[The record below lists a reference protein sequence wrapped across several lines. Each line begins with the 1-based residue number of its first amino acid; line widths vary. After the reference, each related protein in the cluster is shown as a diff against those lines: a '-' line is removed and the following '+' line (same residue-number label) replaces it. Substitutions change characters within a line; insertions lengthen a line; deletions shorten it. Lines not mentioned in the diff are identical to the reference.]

1 MTCRNCGRE
10 INDGSVFCPH
20 CGTTQALSPESP
32 WNAASGG
39 SAPAWEGPEG
49 GGKKKTGLFIG
60 IGVAVLAV
68 IALVAVFAGGLF
80 SNPKKQVEAAFVKSA
95 AAYTQAW
102 KKLDLPDTA
111 QWQKDQKVFQHIGL
125 GLKDINSDLIGY
137 DLSALNG
144 LSLGLFTSYN
154 GPDRLMSCELAAGWG
169 DKVLIDCWLKAEND
183 ELYFNSP
190 QLTGDIHYGVNT
202 ETLGADLTKMT
213 GDDSMKDLSFNLFD
227 LVDLVLEKMDQEKL
241 EQDITA
247 ANKALWDQAEVKK
260 AGNNKTQVIHGTS
273 VKTTAYQV
281 TFPQGALNQYAGDL
295 KTALSALNYS
305 ELYEEMFR
313 SMGMPREEI
322 QDFLD
327 QLESVDPY
335 AELAD
340 GLRQLV
346 DEIGDLTLDVRLSDG
361 YVSGVLYEDEI
372 DGHQVNAALFSGGG
386 TEYVDDLGLELM
398 VDDLKFRIDSTGD
411 HSVRGNLFADTTT
424 IQLNDKSSY
433 LLKVTS
439 DLTLDPAKQSD
450 NFRWKLEA
458 DSSGLLFALDMAGS
472 MDWSRDDYL
481 SLDLGEISLQAMG
494 MEVCSLSCE
503 YYVGCRPSTAIVED
517 PKIITQMDQMELLT
531 AAMDVQKRAEAWAG
545 EMEELFTS
553 RLPAELLYGMLY

>member
-49 GGKKKTGLFIG
+49 GGKKKTGLLIG
-60 IGVAVLAV
+60 IGAAVAVVAVLAV
-68 IALVAVFAGGLF
+68 VLSGLF

-102 KKLDLPDTA
+102 KKLDLPDTRK
-111 QWQKDQKVFQHIGL
+111 WQKDQKITQHIGL

-137 DLSALNG
+137 DLSVLNG
-144 LSLGLFTSYN
+144 LSLALFTSYN

-169 DKVLIDCWLKAEND
+169 DKVLIDCWLKAEDD

-190 QLTGDIHYGVNT
+190 QLTGNTHYGVNT
-202 ETLGADLTKMT
+202 ETLGADLTKLT
-213 GDDSMKDLSFNLFD
+213 GDNSMESLSFNLFD
-227 LVDLVLEKMDQEKL
+227 LVNLALEQMDQEKL
-241 EQDITA
+241 KQDIIA

-281 TFPQGALNQYAGDL
+281 TIPEEALDRYVDDL
-295 KTALSALNYS
+295 EAALSAWNYS
-305 ELYEEMFR
+305 QLYEEMFR

-340 GLRQLV
+340 GLR
-346 DEIGDLTLDVRLSDG
+346 EA
-361 YVSGVLYEDEI
+361 VS
-372 DGHQVNAALFSGGG
+372 A
-386 TEYVDDLGLELM
+386 
-398 VDDLKFRIDSTGD
+398 
-411 HSVRGNLFADTTT
+411 
-424 IQLNDKSSY
+424 
-433 LLKVTS
+433 
-439 DLTLDPAKQSD
+439 
-450 NFRWKLEA
+450 
-458 DSSGLLFALDMAGS
+458 
-472 MDWSRDDYL
+472 
-481 SLDLGEISLQAMG
+481 
-494 MEVCSLSCE
+494 
-503 YYVGCRPSTAIVED
+503 
-517 PKIITQMDQMELLT
+517 
-531 AAMDVQKRAEAWAG
+531 AG
-545 EMEELFTS
+545 ENTAYFFQAKNSLERRAGARGRKHRGLSVAANKESCL
-553 RLPAELLYGMLY
+553 

>member
-49 GGKKKTGLFIG
+49 GGKKKKTGLFIG
-60 IGVAVLAV
+60 IGVAVAAV

-95 AAYTQAW
+95 AAYAQAY

-111 QWQKDQKVFQHIGL
+111 QWQKDKNIAQR
-125 GLKDINSDLIGY
+125 LKLELKSVNSDLVGY
-137 DLSALNG
+137 DLSALSG
-144 LSLGLFTSYN
+144 LALGFRTDFL
-154 GPDRLMSCELAAGWG
+154 GADRLMSCELAAGWG
-169 DKVLIDCWLKAEND
+169 EEELIDLWIKAEDD

-190 QLTGDIHYGVNT
+190 QLTGNTHYGVNT
-202 ETLGADLTKMT
+202 ETLGADLTELT

-247 ANKALWDQAEVKK
+247 ANKALWDQAQVKK
-260 AGNNKTQVIHGTS
+260 TGSKTLSVNGTDA
-273 VKTTAYQV
+273 KTTAYQV
-281 TFPQGALNQYAGDL
+281 TISQGALNQYAGDL

-327 QLESVDPY
+327 QLEGVDPY
-335 AELAD
+335 GQLAD
-340 GLRQLV
+340 GLREAV
-346 DEIGDLTLDVRLSDG
+346 DEIGDLTLNVFLSDG
-361 YVSGVLYEDEI
+361 YVSSVQYEGCLFDDDTSVEI
-372 DGHQVNAALFSGGG
+372 SIFLGGG
-386 TEYVDDLGLELM
+386 EEYVDDLRLELE
-398 VDDLKFRIDSTGD
+398 VDDQLITVDSSGD
-411 HSVRGNLFADTTT
+411 HG
-424 IQLNDKSSY
+424 
-433 LLKVTS
+433 LKHDIFTDETVIKGPFPTVTS
-439 DLTLDPAKQSD
+439 EISLDPTQEVD
-450 NFRWKLEA
+450 NFHWRLTA
-458 DSSGLLFALDMAGS
+458 DNSGLLFALNMAGN

-503 YYVGCRPSTAIVED
+503 YYVDCRPGTAIVED
-517 PKIITQMDQMELLT
+517 PKLITRMDQMELMM
-531 AAMDVQKRAEAWAG
+531 AALEVQSKAEAWAG
-545 EMEELFTS
+545 EMEELFVS

>member
-32 WNAASGG
+32 RNAASGG

-60 IGVAVLAV
+60 IGVAVVAV

-125 GLKDINSDLIGY
+125 GLKNINSDLIGY

-169 DKVLIDCWLKAEND
+169 DKVLIDCWLKAEDD

-190 QLTGDIHYGVNT
+190 QLTGDTHYGVNT
-202 ETLGADLTKMT
+202 ETLGADLTKLT
-213 GDDSMKDLSFNLFD
+213 GDNSMESLSFNLFE
-227 LVDLVLEKMDQEKL
+227 LVDLMLEKMDQEKL
-241 EQDITA
+241 EKDITA
-247 ANKALWDQAEVKK
+247 AGKSLWDQAEVKK
-260 AGNNKTQVIHGTS
+260 TGNDKTLVIHGTS

-281 TFPQGALNQYAGDL
+281 TIPEEALDRYVDDL
-295 KTALSALNYS
+295 ETALSALNYS
-305 ELYEEMFR
+305 ELYQEMFR
-313 SMGMPREEI
+313 SMGMPQEEI

-335 AELAD
+335 GELAD

-361 YVSGVLYEDEI
+361 YVSGVGYAGEI
-372 DGHQVNAALFSGGG
+372 DGRKVDAALRSGGG
-386 TEYVDDLGLELM
+386 TEYADDLLMELKVDDWM
-398 VDDLKFRIDSTGD
+398 FQIDSTGD
-411 HSVRGNLFADTTT
+411 HTLRSGTFADTTT
-424 IQLNDKSSY
+424 IQLNNKGPFFV
-433 LLKVTS
+433 KVTS
-439 DLTLDPAKQSD
+439 DLLLDPSKKED
-450 NFRWKLEA
+450 NLQWRLEVVA
-458 DSSGLLFALDMAGS
+458 PDNTMGQLEMNGDVSWNQDQ
-472 MDWSRDDYL
+472 L
-481 SLDLGEISLQAMG
+481 SLGLDDVTLKVMG
-494 MEVCSLSCE
+494 MEVCSLACQ

-517 PKIITQMDQMELLT
+517 PKIITQMDQMELMMT
-531 AAMDVQKRAEAWAG
+531 ALEVQQKAEAWAG
-545 EMEELFTS
+545 EMEELFVS
-553 RLPAELLYGMLY
+553 RLPAELLYGMMY

>member
-49 GGKKKTGLFIG
+49 GGKKKRTGLFIG
-60 IGVAVLAV
+60 IGVAVAAV

-95 AAYTQAW
+95 AAYAQAY

-111 QWQKDQKVFQHIGL
+111 QWQKDKNIAQR
-125 GLKDINSDLIGY
+125 LKLELKSVNSDLVGC
-137 DLSALNG
+137 DLSALSG
-144 LSLGLFTSYN
+144 LALGFRTDFL
-154 GPDRLMSCELAAGWG
+154 GADRLMSCELAAGWG
-169 DKVLIDCWLKAEND
+169 EEELIDLWIKAEDD

-190 QLTGDIHYGVNT
+190 QLTGNTHYGVNT
-202 ETLGADLTKMT
+202 ETLGADLTKLT

-247 ANKALWDQAEVKK
+247 ANKALWDQAQVKK
-260 AGNNKTQVIHGTS
+260 TGSKTLSVNGTDA
-273 VKTTAYQV
+273 KATAYQV
-281 TFPQGALNQYAGDL
+281 TISQGALNQYAGDL

-305 ELYEEMFR
+305 ELYEELFR

-327 QLESVDPY
+327 QLEGVDPY
-335 AELAD
+335 GQLAD
-340 GLRQLV
+340 GLREAV
-346 DEIGDLTLDVRLSDG
+346 DEIGDLTLNVFLSDG
-361 YVSGVLYEDEI
+361 YMSSVQYEGCLFDDDTSVEI
-372 DGHQVNAALFSGGG
+372 SVFLGGG
-386 TEYVDDLGLELM
+386 EEYVDDLRLELK
-398 VDDLKFRIDSTGD
+398 VDDQFITVDSTGD
-411 HSVRGNLFADTTT
+411 HG
-424 IQLNDKSSY
+424 
-433 LLKVTS
+433 LKHDIFTDETVIKGPFPTVTS
-439 DLTLDPAKQSD
+439 EMSLDPTQEVD
-450 NFRWKLEA
+450 NFHWRLTA
-458 DSSGLLFALDMAGS
+458 DNSGLLFALNMAGN

-494 MEVCSLSCE
+494 AEVCSLSCE
-503 YYVGCRPSTAIVED
+503 YYVDCRPSTAIVED
-517 PKIITQMDQMELLT
+517 PKLITRMDQMELMM
-531 AAMDVQKRAEAWAG
+531 AALEVQSKTEAWAG
-545 EMEELFTS
+545 EMEELFVS